1 MNREDATALLT
12 MVQLDRAPPPPIEP
26 EKMAALF
33 VTVISDDAPDG
44 LSAIQRCAWRAGG
57 QSRGME
63 PAAKPVRVPVC
74 GREARRD

>member
-44 LSAIQRCAWRAGG
+44 LSAIRRLRLAGG
-57 QSRGME
+57 AR
-63 PAAKPVRVPVC
+63 PVRLAGLIV
-74 GREARRD
+74 